1 MKKWNRAGI
10 AILFLVMLAVVTG
23 CGKGEE
29 NATVVN
35 MGYFNNITHAQ
46 ALLMKSEGTLE
57 SSFGDGISVNWNAFN
72 AGPAEVEA
80 LFSGAIDIGYIGPV
94 PAINANVKSGGDV
107 VILSSATKGGA
118 VLIKRKDSGINS
130 VADLSGKVVAIPQIG
145 NTQHLSLLQLLSD
158 NGMKPASE
166 GGDVTVSAVEN
177 ADVANMMERGDIDAA
192 LVPEPGGN

>member
-10 AILFLVMLAVVTG
+10 AVLFLVMLAVVTG

-72 AGPAEVEA
+72 AGPAEVEVQRRA
-80 LFSGAIDIGYIGPV
+80 EQFSLRERIPV
-94 PAINANVKSGGDV
+94 LTVW
-107 VILSSATKGGA
+107 
-118 VLIKRKDSGINS
+118 
-130 VADLSGKVVAIPQIG
+130 QICLEKWLPF
-145 NTQHLSLLQLLSD
+145 HR
-158 NGMKPASE
+158 SE
-166 GGDVTVSAVEN
+166 IRS
-177 ADVANMMERGDIDAA
+177 I
-192 LVPEPGGN
+192 